1 MPDTLPKFGGDCK
14 CSFRDLGLR
23 KILIAQKR
31 RFLNKFPARN
41 PIFIHLSRAKVGGAV
56 STVNNKFYKGGQ
68 VMPKEIVQEIDLNKI
83 SYAVL

>member
-1 MPDTLPKFGGDCK
+1 MSNNTVK
-14 CSFRDLGLR
+14 
-23 KILIAQKR
+23 AQSNFVSSDAIDVK
-31 RFLNKFPARN
+31 NVTYITAKGNPARN
-41 PIFIHLSRAKVGGAV
+41 PIFIHTSRAKVGGAV